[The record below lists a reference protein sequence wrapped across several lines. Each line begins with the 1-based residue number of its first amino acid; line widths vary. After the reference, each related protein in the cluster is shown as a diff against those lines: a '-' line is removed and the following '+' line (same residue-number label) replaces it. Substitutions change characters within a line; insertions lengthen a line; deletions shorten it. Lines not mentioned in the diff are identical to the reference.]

1 MTSRRNAWLVALA
14 LGVATL
20 ASAAPAA
27 RADHRIDQPFTGTRP
42 FQLEFHGGLAWYG
55 FGFAGGARFG
65 IPILHNGF
73 VPSIDNAVY
82 INFGGDFYFVD
93 DWGCYRNDPGDP
105 CAGHEYR
112 FAMGFPV
119 ALHWEFYFSDTWSAF
134 AELGFQVYLP
144 PSLFYRGYVDYGDHV
159 GAWVIAAVGG
169 SLHLG
174 DVVSLTLRVGNP
186 YISFGV
192 TLNLG

>member
-1 MTSRRNAWLVALA
+1 MTSRRNAWLVAITLGIAALA
-14 LGVATL
+14 TP
-20 ASAAPAA
+20 PAA

-42 FQLEFHGGLAWYG
+42 LQLEFHGGLAWYG
-55 FGFAGGARFG
+55 WGFAGGARFG

-73 VPSIDNAVY
+73 IPSLNNAVY
-82 INFGGDFYFVD
+82 INFGADLYFVD
-93 DWGCYRNDPGDP
+93 DRGCYRGRGSDFCD
-105 CAGHEYR
+105 AYAYR

-119 ALHWEFYFSDTWSAF
+119 ALHWEFYFSDMWSAF

-144 PSLFYRGYVDYGDHV
+144 PSLFHRGNVDYRDHA

-192 TLNLG
+192 TLKLG